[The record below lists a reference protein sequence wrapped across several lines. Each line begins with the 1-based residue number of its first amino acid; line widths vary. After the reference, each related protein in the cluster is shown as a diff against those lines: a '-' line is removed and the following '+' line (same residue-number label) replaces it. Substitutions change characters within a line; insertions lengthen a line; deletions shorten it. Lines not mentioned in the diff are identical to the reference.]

1 MDKPLNIDIVG
12 SCVTRDAVAYL
23 PDDLSVATYVA
34 RTSVVSAVSSP
45 ISLNLSKTPIEAKCD
60 FDRKSI
66 VRDLKKTVFDDL
78 SSSPASFLIIDF
90 IDERF
95 ALGRDPSGQFFTKSN
110 ELIRSKLLSD
120 CETFDFGTSRLDKSH
135 TLSNSFV
142 EECFHEWSSRLLSIY
157 PEDHIVIHGATFVDH
172 YLDRESSEIKM
183 FDSSILHCNK
193 LWNTKLAMLCDLA
206 RKYFPPTCV
215 YLSYA
220 QEYCA
225 DSAHKW
231 GLSSCHYQP
240 EYYRRVADDIKRACF
255 QEYPPQKKQ
264 PITATSVDKL
274 PRSRVQRMLS
284 SLKRRKG

>member
-1 MDKPLNIDIVG
+1 MEKPLSVDIIG
-12 SCVTRDAVAYL
+12 SCVTRDALTHL
-23 PDDLSVATYVA
+23 PDDLSVATYIA

-45 ISLNLSKTPIEAKCD
+45 LPLDLPKASIVANCD

-66 VRDLKKTVFDDL
+66 FRDLKKTVFADL

-95 ALGRDPSGQFFTKSN
+95 ALGRNSTGQFFTKSN
-110 ELIRSKLLSD
+110 ELIRSKLLAN
-120 CETFDFGTSRLDKSH
+120 CETFDFGTSRLDKPH

-142 EECFHEWSSRLLSIY
+142 EERFHEWSSQLLNIY

-172 YLDRESSEIKM
+172 YLDRESGGIKM
-183 FDSSILHCNK
+183 FDTAILHCNE
-193 LWNTKLAMLCDLA
+193 LWNTKLAMLHSFA
-206 RKYFPPTCV
+206 RKYFPHAGA
-215 YLSYA
+215 YLSYT

-225 DSAHKW
+225 DSAHQW

-255 QEYPPQKKQ
+255 RECPPQKDQ
-264 PITATSVDKL
+264 FTAAPPAGELSNHI
-274 PRSRVQRMLS
+274 RRMLS
-284 SLKRRKG
+284 SWRHCES